1 VTARISLNREA
12 IHALLA
18 EHRAQAGDE
27 EIVARPGAGW
37 LIITA
42 SHVLPDGSMDDSAGT
57 RQCLDLYDTD
67 NQPEETP

>member
-1 VTARISLNREA
+1 MTAHIGLSREA

-27 EIVARPGAGW
+27 EIVARPGGGW

-42 SHVLPDGSMDDSAGT
+42 SHVHPDGSTDDGAGT
-57 RQCLDLYDTD
+57 RQCLAMYDED
-67 NQPEETP
+67 NAPEETL